1 MKDFAYYRD
10 SKTPYPDVKDFTTT
24 YYYQRGVLVAV
35 QSGDGVE
42 FKTPGYSID
51 DLEDLLKEV
60 VRDDQGFAAARD
72 AYWAEQAKLEAEFVA
87 DLYEELGIADNPKAH
102 MLYTKAYERGH
113 SNGHYEVY
121 QVACDLVDLIR

>member
-10 SKTPYPDVKDFTTT
+10 VKTPYPVVKDFITI
-24 YYYQRGVLVAV
+24 YYYHHGVLVAV
-35 QSGDGVE
+35 ERGDRVE
-42 FKTPGYSID
+42 FKIQGYGRG
-51 DLEDLLKEV
+51 DLKGLSREIE
-60 VRDDQGFAAARD
+60 RDVQGLAAARN
-72 AYWAEQAKLEAEFVA
+72 AYWAEQAKLEEEFVA

-113 SNGHYEVY
+113 SNGHSEVY